1 MTKHI
6 DSLMKKKI
14 KSIAILLPYK
24 EIYSKN
30 FSGAASIWVK
40 DYLGKSLL
48 TKKTLVYGYLEK
60 RIKPLTSNF
69 KNLFFKKTIF
79 SKSKSYAQNFL
90 NDCKNKKFDII
101 EIHNRAETLNYL
113 IDNNI
118 RSKLIFV
125 FHNNPQEIRG
135 SKLVSQRINIL
146 KKTDKILFVSRWT
159 YEKFFE
165 GLPFKS
171 RNNCEIVYPSINPIK
186 KFNNKKKNQIIF
198 AGKLNSSKGYDL
210 FCNTVIKILNKYK
223 HWSAI
228 VVGNEPR
235 EKFSFKHPR
244 LKIYPWLPH
253 KDVLKLYYESSISVV
268 PSKWE
273 EPFGRTAMESAAY
286 GCATITS
293 DRGGL
298 PETFDNNLIIKK
310 LTVKNLYKII
320 SNLINNNNKLKKVQ
334 KTNFE
339 NVVHKLDNQV
349 KLIDSIKF
357 NLDKKIDIIRNL
369 GPKILHISNFNE
381 KNNHRLFNISIASK
395 LTSGLV
401 RNNCDVINF
410 SYRSFSN
417 KKMFSDIDESIVDI
431 SYNYRPDM
439 ILLGHNN
446 VLKRE
451 TLEKINNEKI
461 KVSLWYED
469 HVAHEGPNWK
479 NNLSL
484 IEKNNDLIDNYFITT
499 HPDVVKT
506 SINKKKISFM
516 PIPVD
521 QNIETLNIYKNK
533 HRYKDLFFAL
543 SHGVNYGS
551 LRSNSRDE
559 RESFIRQLQNIGTD
573 IKFHFLGLNY
583 EEPKWNFDFYREMMI
598 CKMSLNLSRGTPL
611 KYATSNRL
619 ASYMGNGILTF
630 IDRKTQYENFFNKSE
645 MCFYD
650 NVTDL
655 RDQLL
660 ELKDNDIKINKIAKK
675 GKEKYFK
682 LFNNNIV
689 SNYILYKTLNFD
701 KKFTYA
707 WD

>member
-1 MTKHI
+1 MRKSKHTV
-6 DSLMKKKI
+6 
-14 KSIAILLPYK
+14 AILLPYK
-24 EIYSKN
+24 EIYSTK

-40 DYLGKSLL
+40 DYLKKSSLK
-48 TKKTLVYGYLEK
+48 TKTLIYGYLDK
-60 RIKPLTSNF
+60 NLKPLTPNF
-69 KNLFFKKTIF
+69 RNLLIKKTIF
-79 SKSKSYAQNFL
+79 SKSKSYAKNFL
-90 NDCKNKKFDII
+90 NECKNKEFDII

-113 IDNNI
+113 INNNV

-135 SKLVSQRINIL
+135 SKLARERLNIL
-146 KKTDKILFVSRWT
+146 ENTDKIFFVSKWT
-159 YEKFFE
+159 LDKFFE
-165 GLPFKS
+165 GLPFKT
-171 RNNCEIVYPSINPIK
+171 RNNCEIVYPSIEPLKTYNT
-186 KFNNKKKNQIIF
+186 KKKKQIIF

-210 FCNTVIKILNKYK
+210 FGNSIIKILNKYK
-223 HWSAI
+223 DWNAV

-253 KDVLKLYYESSISVV
+253 KSVLKLYNESSISVV

-293 DRGGL
+293 NRGGL
-298 PETFDNNLIIKK
+298 PETFNNNDLIIDS
-310 LTVKNLYKII
+310 LTINDLVKII
-320 SNLINNNNKLKKVQ
+320 SSLIKDQKKLFRIQ
-334 KTNFE
+334 KSNFQ
-339 NVVHKLDNQV
+339 NVVHKLDEQV
-349 KLIDSIKF
+349 DLIDSIKF
-357 NLDKKIDIIRNL
+357 NLNKKINTIKNL

-395 LTSGLV
+395 LTNGFI

-410 SYRSFSN
+410 SYRNFTN
-417 KKMFSDIDESIVDI
+417 KKIFANLDTAIQDI
-431 SYNYRPDM
+431 SKNYRPDM
-439 ILLGHNN
+439 VLLGHNN
-446 VLKRE
+446 ILSRE
-451 TLEKINNEKI
+451 TLEKLNSNKT

-469 HVAHEGPNWK
+469 HVAKQGPNWK
-479 NNLSL
+479 NNLKL
-484 IEKNNDLIDNYFITT
+484 IEKNNDLIDKYFITT
-499 HPDVVKT
+499 HPDVIKT
-506 SINKKKISFM
+506 KIEKRKIFFM

-521 QNIETLNIYKNK
+521 KNIETLNIYKNK

-551 LRSNSRDE
+551 LRSSSRDE
-559 RESFIRQLQNIGTD
+559 RETFIIKLSNIGKN
-573 IKFHFLGLNY
+573 IKFHFLGMNF
-583 EEPKWNFDFYREMMI
+583 EEPKWNFDFYKEMMI

-630 IDRKTQYENFFNKSE
+630 IDKKTRYNDFFNKNE
-645 MCFYD
+645 MCFYES
-650 NVTDL
+650 VSDL
-655 RDQLL
+655 RDQILDL
-660 ELKDNDIKINKIAKK
+660 RDDDNKINKIGKN

-682 LFNNNIV
+682 LFNNNLIG
-689 SNYILYKTLNFD
+689 NYILNKTLNFE
-701 KKFTYA
+701 KKFNYV